1 MSPSSRIQPS
11 PRIQRVRK
19 RDGREVPYDRR
30 KIESAVARAEAAA
43 GNPLPGFPGEIT
55 DVVERLLERRFPDPA
70 LAIPGIED
78 VQDLVERAL
87 VEMGAAAVAKTFI
100 LYREKRAQVRA
111 ALLVRDDG
119 REETRSFA
127 HAPRVQARDK
137 VEAWSKG
144 KIVAALMSEA
154 DLPRD
159 SAEAVASRV
168 EARVFAGGSRS
179 ISTSLVRELVDNELV
194 ELGLEGALRRQ
205 RPIGIPRH
213 DLRRALFDRAG
224 LRRAVFDRAGQR
236 RAPVEGEGGRVE
248 DRVGGEI
255 LSRFAMEDLL
265 PPYVGDLVRGGDLEF
280 EDLSLPHLPLVLAVP
295 FETLAATPPGP
306 AAAAAILPEIG
317 RLARTVS
324 RTLVVEGAEPLLAA
338 LAGGDA
344 FAVFL
349 AGVAAAARS
358 SGRDVEFV
366 LREPRLP
373 FLDALLETLAVLERE
388 GARDALPRIVVDASA
403 ARSNLARGGRAIA
416 DAARLARFGLLVP
429 SWSGEGE
436 AYAGAGLARSAL
448 ERGARSLGAVAVLN
462 LPRLARQAGAWR
474 EEALFESVAG
484 LLDAALDGLSALDD
498 FRRECSDPSVPRTH
512 PSSGLALVGL
522 REALATLGDGEL
534 REEHAAKLVAFLS
547 EAVERG
553 GRRRGVPLSIA
564 PSFGERVAERFARID
579 AGQFRPRQPWLF
591 ADPAPGDALPPRA
604 YGAGFELGDR
614 RALLAAIGSVPSGS
628 LRPPSAIEVLA
639 GATPADA
646 SAADARL
653 LEVFD
658 LLARARGRTRG
669 GAHALFALPPVFGSA
684 QTSSGSLASGA
695 PASEDLFASAPSSRN
710 DP

>member
-1 MSPSSRIQPS
+1 MSAS

-43 GNPLPGFPGEIT
+43 GNPQPGFPGEIT

-100 LYREKRAQVRA
+100 LYRDKRAQVRA
-111 ALLVRDDG
+111 ALLVRDDA
-119 REETRSFA
+119 RTESRTTEPSSSARF
-127 HAPRVQARDK
+127 PRVQARDK

-159 SAEAVASRV
+159 SAESVASRV

-213 DLRRALFDRAG
+213 DLRRALFEGAG
-224 LRRAVFDRAGQR
+224 HRGAPFDRA
-236 RAPVEGEGGRVE
+236 AGRVE
-248 DRVGGEI
+248 DRIGGEI

-265 PPYVGDLVRGGDLEF
+265 PPYVGDLVRGGELEF
-280 EDLSLPHLPLVLAVP
+280 EDLSRPHLPLVLAVP
-295 FETLAATPPGP
+295 LETMAATRPSP
-306 AAAAAILPEIG
+306 AAAAALLPEIG
-317 RLARTVS
+317 RLVRAAS
-324 RTLVVEGAEPLLAA
+324 RSVVLEGAEPLLSA
-338 LAGGDA
+338 LADA
-344 FAVFL
+344 DALAVFL
-349 AGVAAAARS
+349 AGLAAAAS
-358 SGRDVEFV
+358 GSGREIEIV

-373 FLDALLETLAVLERE
+373 FLEALLEALAALERE
-388 GARDALPRIVVDASA
+388 GARDALPRIVLDAGA
-403 ARSNLARGGRAIA
+403 AASTLGHGARVRAA
-416 DAARLARFGLLVP
+416 AARLARFGLLVP
-429 SWSGEGE
+429 SWSGEDD
-436 AYAGAGLARSAL
+436 AYAGPGLARTSF
-448 ERGARSLGAVAVLN
+448 ERGVRSLGAVAVLN

-498 FRRECSDPSVPRTH
+498 FRRECADPTAPRTR
-512 PSSGLALVGL
+512 PTAGLALVGV

-547 EAVERG
+547 EVAERG
-553 GRRRGVPLSIA
+553 GRRRGVPLSIV
-564 PSFGERVAERFARID
+564 PSFGERAAERFARID

-591 ADPAPGDALPPRA
+591 ADPAPGDAIPPRA
-604 YGAGFELGDR
+604 YGAGFEIGDR
-614 RALLAAIGSVPSGS
+614 RALLAAVGSVSNGS
-628 LRPPSAIEVLA
+628 LRPSSAIEVLA
-639 GATPADA
+639 GATF
-646 SAADARL
+646 SAPGDSSVADARV

-658 LLARARGRTRG
+658 LLARSRGRTRG

-684 QTSSGSLASGA
+684 VPPPGA
-695 PASEDLFASAPSSRN
+695 PVPEDLFASAPSSPN